1 MKDFKEYTRERSD
14 SEILIRL
21 LKYLKP
27 HKKKFII
34 TMILMFF
41 SIIFQLVPS
50 LLIGVTIDVI
60 IDESILYD
68 DKLAYLLYISI
79 GFIIIL
85 SSGTAIQYF
94 QSLWLQEI
102 GQKIILVMR
111 QEVFDHI
118 TKLGLDQ
125 INQVPV
131 GKLVTRVTNDTNT
144 LSQMYTD
151 VAANLIRNFVYLV
164 GIIIV
169 LGFINIKITLFI
181 LLFLPVV
188 IVATIIF
195 RKYSRAAYREV
206 RSNVSELNAFLSE
219 HLSGMKV
226 IQAFNQEDKKNQAFR
241 NKSKA
246 LNKSYMKE
254 IYVFGIYRPLMY
266 LFSIVGTLIVLYLG
280 IVDVMNEAVYIFPFT
295 AGLLFSFYNYIR
307 DFFEPILEMA
317 EQFNMLQNAFASAE
331 KIFDVLDTA
340 PTINDEDS
348 AVELETFKGSIV
360 FEDVWFS
367 YIEDEWV
374 LKGVSFE
381 VKPDEVVAFVGAT
394 GSGKSTILNLIVR
407 NYDAQKGKIYIDGID
422 IKTIK
427 RSSLRKH
434 VGQMLQDV
442 FLFSGTIKEN
452 ITLFD
457 DSKSDQEVIKAAQY
471 VGLDPFVQSISDG
484 YHHKVLERGNNFS
497 SGQRQLISFARTIL
511 YQPTLMILDEATAN
525 IDSETESIIQESLK
539 KMMSI
544 STMLIVAHRLS
555 TIQHS
560 DKIIVLSHGKIVEM
574 GTHQQLLKHK
584 GMYHHLYELQY
595 ENKKGSI

>member
-1 MKDFKEYTRERSD
+1 VKDFKEYTRERSD

-151 VAANLIRNFVYLV
+151 VAANLIRNFVYLL